1 MLKRHQAALSAD
13 AGDLTS
19 PIQSPT
25 NSRWTSLWC
34 SQL

>member
-25 NSRWTSLWC
+25 NSR
-34 SQL
+34 